1 MSSLLKNLCD
11 VIEGITKP
19 INNAKHEDIVLN
31 TTIMFI
37 LLCLWVLYMVT
48 TYSESMIK
56 VTDKYTLTSY
66 TQSVF
71 MIVDNTTNTTYMLG
85 DNYLLGFYDT
95 FENWSKLQIGE
106 YYRVYHYGIRIKIM
120 GMFPVIY
127 NIAKIKCA

>member
-19 INNAKHEDIVLN
+19 IKHSNPKDIEFN
-31 TTIMFI
+31 TIMTCI
-37 LLCLWVLYMVT
+37 LLCLCVMYVVT

-56 VTDKYTLTSY
+56 VTDKYIITSY
-66 TQSVF
+66 TQSTF
-71 MIVDNTTNTTYMLG
+71 MIVDNTTNTTYTLG

-95 FENWSKLQIGE
+95 FENWSKLQVGE
-106 YYRVYHYGIRIKIM
+106 YYRVYHYGMRNKIM
-120 GMFPVIY
+120 GIFPVIY